1 MRKKLTNNWG
11 LKLISVCL
19 AVSMWLIVINES
31 DPVESKTVTVRN
43 VEYRNE
49 DVVIDSGQTF
59 TVEELEGRGIS
70 VTVQVRKLD
79 SPKVSGNDFVIIVD
93 LAKMGPYGA
102 VEIDVEWRN
111 PGTYTIDESDISW
124 RTTTVQ
130 VTLEDI
136 IERNYS
142 VQLLTSGQ
150 PEETYI
156 VGDCT
161 LSPRSV
167 EIKAPAS
174 VMERI
179 RSVGIEVDINGL
191 NSEVAGTAPLK
202 YYDVSGNELDLSS
215 ENLED
220 YEFSVSADQIEYT
233 IPLLKTKEVR
243 LSFGTP
249 QGEVA
254 DGYRFIEI
262 EGANQTVNIAGLRA
276 VLADI
281 DAIEIPSDLLSV
293 EGASENVVV
302 EIDTAQYV
310 PEGVTV
316 EGESVV
322 TVTLVVEPLVTQ
334 IREVLPEQIA
344 IDDAEEGYV
353 YTIRSSASVSIEGL
367 EEDLN
372 ALTDDMLD
380 ARISVAGLEEGTSTV
395 PVDVTVGTGF
405 TLVDA
410 GEVTVTKERIPETQ
424 ASEPSTSAPQETEE
438 EEEILRPT
446 AEETTRQTEE
456 STRTTQ
462 ESTRQPQT
470 AASSGQTA
478 GGGTER

>member
-1 MRKKLTNNWG
+1 MRKKLTNNWV

-19 AVSMWLIVINES
+19 AISMWLIVINEN
-31 DPVESKTVTVRN
+31 DPIETRTVTVRN

-49 DVVIDSGQTF
+49 DVVIDSGKTF
-59 TVEELEGRGIS
+59 TVEELEDRGIS
-70 VTVQVRKLD
+70 VSVQVRKMD
-79 SPKVSGNDFVIIVD
+79 ANKVRGDDFVIVVD

-102 VEIDVEWRN
+102 VEIDVEWKN
-111 PGTYTIDESDISW
+111 PGTYTIDESTISW

-136 IERNYS
+136 IDRNYS
-142 VQLLTSGQ
+142 VQFITSGD
-150 PEETYI
+150 PEESYI
-156 VGDCT
+156 IGDVQ
-161 LSPRSV
+161 LSPRTV
-167 EIKAPAS
+167 QITAPAS

-179 RSVGIEVDINGL
+179 RSVGIEVNVEGF
-191 NSEVAGTAPLK
+191 NSETTGTADLK
-202 YYDVSGNELDLSS
+202 YYDVSGQELDLAS

-220 YEFSVSADQIEYT
+220 YEFSVSASQIDYT

-243 LSFGTP
+243 LAFGTP

-254 DGYRFIEI
+254 EGYRFTEI

-281 DAIEIPSDLLSV
+281 DAIEIPSDLLSID
-293 EGASENVVV
+293 GADENVVV

-316 EGESVV
+316 EGNSVV

-334 IREVLPEQIA
+334 IRQILPEQIR
-344 IDDAEEGYV
+344 IEDAEEGYS

-380 ARISVAGLEEGTSTV
+380 ARISVADLEEGTSTV
-395 PVDVTVGTGF
+395 PVSVTVGTGF
-405 TLVDA
+405 TLIDVGD
-410 GEVTVTKERIPETQ
+410 VTVTKERIEETQ
-424 ASEPSTSAPQETEE
+424 TAATSADEDETE
-438 EEEILRPT
+438 
-446 AEETTRQTEE
+446 EETTRQT
-456 STRTTQ
+456 Q
-462 ESTRQPQT
+462 ESTRESTRGTQEETSGSTQ
-470 AASSGQTA
+470 ASSA
-478 GGGTER
+478 GR